1 MSEFGVYQAY
11 RRMLREEQGPNAGE
25 YVLLYI
31 CGEDHILSFLLCC
44 YALIQDWNR
53 ADESAGKRSSHV

>member
-1 MSEFGVYQAY
+1 MSDFGVYQAY

-31 CGEDHILSFLLCC
+31 CGGTITSDRSFVGAML
-44 YALIQDWNR
+44 
-53 ADESAGKRSSHV
+53 